1 MTTIFSIGNIAI
13 AAACAAAIG
22 LASGFK
28 DSGAS
33 NLTAYQTKVAE
44 FDAIQSPFQVQTV
57 TLGDNIGTAIVSNN
71 GYLIEVA
78 FDYETV
84 DDSNGVL
91 GHSDVTIDITSLQI
105 NSVTNT
111 ATRQQYSDWTMRE
124 DHQQMIAQIR
134 SYVDQNRL
142 AEVSA

>member
-13 AAACAAAIG
+13 ASACAAAIG

-33 NLTAYQTKVAE
+33 NLTAYQTKLAQV
-44 FDAIQSPFQVQTV
+44 DAIQSPFQVQSV
-57 TLGDNIGTAIVSNN
+57 TLANNIGTAIISQN

-78 FDYETV
+78 FDYEIV

-91 GHSDVTIDITSLQI
+91 GHSDMTIDISSLQI
-105 NSVTNT
+105 NSILNT
-111 ATRQQYSDWTMRE
+111 ATGKPYSDWTMRE

-134 SYVDQNRL
+134 AYVDQRGL
-142 AEVSA
+142 VGV

>member
-13 AAACAAAIG
+13 AAACATAFGI
-22 LASGFK
+22 ASGFK

-44 FDAIQSPFQVQTV
+44 FDAIQSPFQVQSV
-57 TLGDNIGTAIVSNN
+57 IIGDNIGTAIVSNN

-78 FDYETV
+78 FDYEIV

-111 ATRQQYSDWTMRE
+111 ATGKRYKDWTVRE
-124 DHQQMIAQIR
+124 DHYQIMAQIR
-134 SYVDQNRL
+134 AYVDQNRL
-142 AEVSA
+142 AQGV

>member
-1 MTTIFSIGNIAI
+1 MTTLSFYGKTVLTLSVFIIG
-13 AAACAAAIG
+13 G
-22 LASGFK
+22 
-28 DSGAS
+28 GAYIYDNAQAHVDFRS
-33 NLTAYQTKVAE
+33 FQEAQIT
-44 FDAIQSPFQVQTV
+44 SPLQVQTV

-111 ATRQQYSDWTMRE
+111 ATGKRYKDWTVRE

-134 SYVDQNRL
+134 AYVDQRGL
-142 AEVSA
+142 VGA

>member
-1 MTTIFSIGNIAI
+1 MTTLSLFSKTVIATCCGIAI
-13 AAACAAAIG
+13 
-22 LASGFK
+22 
-28 DSGAS
+28 SGAYIYD
-33 NLTAYQTKVAE
+33 NAQANVDFRKYQELHATE
-44 FDAIQSPFQVQTV
+44 QSPFTVQTV
-57 TLGDNIGTAIVSNN
+57 TLGDNIGTAIIENN

-111 ATRQQYSDWTMRE
+111 ATGKRYKDWTVRE
-124 DHQQMIAQIR
+124 DHYQIMAQIR
-134 SYVDQNRL
+134 AYVDQNRL
-142 AEVSA
+142 AQGV

>member
-13 AAACAAAIG
+13 AAACATAFGI
-22 LASGFK
+22 ASGFK

-33 NLTAYQTKVAE
+33 NLTAYQTKLAQV
-44 FDAIQSPFQVQTV
+44 DAIQSSFQVQSV
-57 TLGDNIGTAIVSNN
+57 IIGDNIGTAIIKNN
-71 GYLIEVA
+71 GFSIEVA

-91 GHSDVTIDITSLQI
+91 GYSDVTIDITSLQI
-105 NSVTNT
+105 NSITTPNGKP
-111 ATRQQYSDWTMRE
+111 YGDWTMRE

-134 SYVDQNRL
+134 AYVDQNRL
-142 AEVSA
+142 AQGV

>member
-1 MTTIFSIGNIAI
+1 MTTIFTISNIAI
-13 AAACAAAIG
+13 AAACATAFGI
-22 LASGFK
+22 ASGFK
-28 DSGAS
+28 DSGTS
-33 NLTAYQTKVAE
+33 NLTAYQTKLAQV
-44 FDAIQSPFQVQTV
+44 DAIQSPFQVQAV
-57 TLGDNIGTAIVSNN
+57 TLGDNIGTAIISQN

-78 FDYETV
+78 FDYEIV

-111 ATRQQYSDWTMRE
+111 ATRQQYNDWTMRE